1 MENEDQTLWLG
12 TQASYLDY
20 LAAEKSVVTK
30 ASEDVPSAG
39 ETPWLVDVQGSVAVI
54 NVAGSLISGEA
65 GWGRYYG
72 ETGYDDIRKAL
83 AFAVSNPA
91 VGSIVLNVT
100 SGGGHVAG
108 VHETAQLIRRVD
120 KVKPVV
126 TYAGADMAS
135 AALWLGVSAR
145 KVFASETAQVGSI
158 GILVMHADRSKQL
171 EEAGIKV
178 TVIRAGSE
186 KTLATPYEPLSEK
199 AKANLQ
205 AKADALYDIFI
216 GHVAEAR
223 GVTVTAADTKFGQ
236 GRVFLGQE
244 AKDRGLV
251 DQVGLFEDAMSAAA
265 KLGDKAVAKV
275 QQRAPQQGLV
285 RYGLGATNSAVP
297 ALSQAALEPTLAYSA
312 AIAAQGAAPNPQKGI
327 LNMEPMTDEQL
338 AAMAGVDLTAEAATQ
353 EPAAPE
359 VAAKPAVEPTT
370 PAEPAAQSALALV
383 KEMLAEAQTN
393 LATARAENATLK
405 AQSQAQVAAKA
416 AEVDA
421 AKAETGKFVEIARAS
436 VKTMGMHFG
445 LSSDAVAALT
455 TAEVLSEHA
464 RLSEA
469 FKAKYK
475 AGRVAATASE
485 VATKATNAVP
495 LVFAAMTNHAK

>member
-1 MENEDQTLWLG
+1 M
-12 TQASYLDY
+12 
-20 LAAEKSVVTK
+20 
-30 ASEDVPSAG
+30 
-39 ETPWLVDVQGSVAVI
+39 
-54 NVAGSLISGEA
+54 
-65 GWGRYYG
+65 
-72 ETGYDDIRKAL
+72 
-83 AFAVSNPA
+83 
-91 VGSIVLNVT
+91 
-100 SGGGHVAG
+100 
-108 VHETAQLIRRVD
+108 
-120 KVKPVV
+120 
-126 TYAGADMAS
+126 
-135 AALWLGVSAR
+135 
-145 KVFASETAQVGSI
+145 
-158 GILVMHADRSKQL
+158 
-171 EEAGIKV
+171 
-178 TVIRAGSE
+178 
-186 KTLATPYEPLSEK
+186 EPL
-199 AKANLQ
+199 
-205 AKADALYDIFI
+205 
-216 GHVAEAR
+216 
-223 GVTVTAADTKFGQ
+223 
-236 GRVFLGQE
+236 
-244 AKDRGLV
+244 
-251 DQVGLFEDAMSAAA
+251 
-265 KLGDKAVAKV
+265 
-275 QQRAPQQGLV
+275 
-285 RYGLGATNSAVP
+285 
-297 ALSQAALEPTLAYSA
+297 
-312 AIAAQGAAPNPQKGI
+312 
-327 LNMEPMTDEQL
+327 TDEQL